1 MKYLGKMK
9 KMAVKFMHDILKM
22 DPNERPTAI
31 EALRHPY
38 FKGLNN
44 EFMEKPTTRGNAKTT
59 RNFSKNKI
67 NARVISLEGCKNVYH
82 FICISNNQ

>member
-1 MKYLGKMK
+1 MRYLGKMK

-22 DPNERPTAI
+22 DPKERPTAI

-44 EFMEKPTTRGNAKTT
+44 EFLEKPTTRGKLSKTT

-67 NARVISLEGCKNVYH
+67 STRTISLEGCKNVS
-82 FICISNNQ
+82 FLFSKINQ

>member
-1 MKYLGKMK
+1 MRYLGKMK

-22 DPNERPTAI
+22 DPKERPTAI

-44 EFMEKPTTRGNAKTT
+44 EFLENPTHRGNSKTT
-59 RNFSKNKI
+59 RNYSKNKI
-67 NARVISLEGCKNVYH
+67 STRAISLESSK
-82 FICISNNQ
+82 